1 MPARLDATDLAILK
15 ELQGDGRMTNVEL
28 AQRIGMSAPPCLRRV
43 RALEEAHVI
52 TGYRA
57 LIDPRQLGQEVSFFA
72 FVQLA
77 SQAGAD
83 LDAFAAHLKALAP
96 VRQSWMLSG
105 DTDFILLC
113 VAQDMKGFQAFVT
126 ELTATP
132 NVRNVRTA
140 LTLSQVK
147 DEGAAAL

>member
-1 MPARLDATDLAILK
+1 MPARLDATDLAILR
-15 ELQGDGRMTNVEL
+15 ELQADGRMTNVEL

-43 RALEEAHVI
+43 RALEEAGVI

-57 LIDPRQLGQEVSFFA
+57 LIDARQLGQEVSFFA

-83 LDAFAAHLKALAP
+83 LDRFAAHLKALAP

-113 VAQDMKGFQAFVT
+113 VAADLKGFQSFVA
-126 ELTATP
+126 ELTATT

-147 DEGAAAL
+147 DEGAAEL